1 MTKMKPFSIIQ
12 AFTALWEMKDKE
24 MASFSKFVLNFI
36 QTELNWDDI
45 HLCKKNQQ
53 ESWTLEQNIYD
64 FEMTAISLL
73 LISQRAVKAWIIEN
87 GFYLCYEQSI
97 VIRYDAYFN

>member
-1 MTKMKPFSIIQ
+1 
-12 AFTALWEMKDKE
+12 

-45 HLCKKNQQ
+45 HLCKENQQ
-53 ESWTLEQNIYD
+53 ESWILEQNIYD

-87 GFYLCYEQSI
+87 GFI
-97 VIRYDAYFN
+97 FVIDNLILIFSEIF